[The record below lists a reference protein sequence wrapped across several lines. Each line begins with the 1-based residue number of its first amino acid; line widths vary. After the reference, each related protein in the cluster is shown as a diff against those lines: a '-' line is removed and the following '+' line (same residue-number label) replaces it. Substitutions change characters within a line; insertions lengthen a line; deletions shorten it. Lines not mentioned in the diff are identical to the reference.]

1 MAMTDAIATERV
13 GKEILVLGGGMAGLT
28 AAIEAAEAGCRV
40 VLVEKTPSLGGRVS
54 RMSLYFP
61 KLCPPSCGLEIN
73 YRRIKNNPRI
83 RVLTQ
88 AELERLEG
96 VPGNYVATVKVAPRY
111 VTAACTLC
119 NACVEACPSERP
131 DEFNHGLSKTK
142 AAYFPFKMAFPAQYV
157 IDRAACADGCKAC
170 VDACKY
176 GAIDL
181 TQQMERKTFPVAAVV
196 AATGWAPY
204 DATRIDNLGFGKY
217 PNVITNAI
225 VERLAAPNGPTGG
238 KIARP
243 SDGKVPQ
250 SVAFVQCAGSR
261 DRNHLPYCSAVCCAA
276 TLKQS
281 TYLRTQNPDVDI
293 TIFYIDVRTPGHLQ
307 DFYAKVVAGGNI
319 RLVKGKVGKIEEDAA
334 TGDLV
339 VVAEDVLNG
348 KKLTVQTNMVVL
360 ATGIVPQTRDL
371 PQGFTLDEF
380 GFVTNGG
387 NGLSG
392 AGCARRPGEV
402 AASVRDGTGAALKAF
417 QSVVGSVHHG

>member
-1 MAMTDAIATERV
+1 MTEAIATERD

-28 AAIEAAEAGCRV
+28 AALEAAEAGCRV

-54 RMSLYFP
+54 RMGLYFP

-73 YRRIKNNPRI
+73 FRRIKNNPRI

-88 AELERLEG
+88 AELERLDG
-96 VPGNYVATVKVAPRY
+96 VPGDYVATVKVAPRY

-119 NACVEACPSERP
+119 DACVEACPSERP

-142 AAYFPFKMAFPAQYV
+142 AAYLPFKMAFPAQYV
-157 IDRAACADGCKAC
+157 IDRAACAQGCKAC
-170 VDACKY
+170 VDVCKY

-238 KIARP
+238 KITRP
-243 SDGKVPQ
+243 SDGQVPQ

-281 TYLRTQNPDVDI
+281 TYLRTQNPEVDI
-293 TIFYIDVRTPGHLQ
+293 TIFYIDVRTPGQLQ
-307 DFYAKVVAGGNI
+307 DFYAKVVSGGNI
-319 RLVKGKVGKIEEDAA
+319 RLVKGKVGKIEEDPASR
-334 TGDLV
+334 DV
-339 VVAEDVLNG
+339 VLTVEDVLNG
-348 KKLTVQTNMVVL
+348 KKTTVRVNMAVL
-360 ATGIVPQTRDL
+360 ATGIVPETRSL

-402 AASVRDGTGAALKAF
+402 AASVRDATGAALQAL
-417 QSVVGSVHHG
+417 QSVVGGVHHG

>member
-1 MAMTDAIATERV
+1 MTDVAATEGN
-13 GKEILVLGGGMAGLT
+13 GKEIMVLGGGMAGLT
-28 AAIEAAEAGCRV
+28 AALEAAEAGCRV
-40 VLVEKTPSLGGRVS
+40 VLVEKTPSLGGRVA
-54 RMSLYFP
+54 RMGLYFP
-61 KLCPPSCGLEIN
+61 KLCPPTCGLEIN
-73 YRRIKNNPRI
+73 FRRIKNNPRI

-88 AELERLEG
+88 AELEKLEG

-119 NACVEACPSERP
+119 NACTEACPSERP

-142 AAYFPFKMAFPAQYV
+142 AAYLPFTTAFPAQYV

-181 TQQMERKTFPVAAVV
+181 GQQIERKTFPVSAVV

-217 PNVITNAI
+217 VNVLTNAI

-238 KIARP
+238 KILRP
-243 SDGKVPQ
+243 SDGKPAQ

-276 TLKQS
+276 TLKQA
-281 TYLRTQNPDVDI
+281 TYLRTRDPEVDI

-307 DFYAKVVAGGNI
+307 DFYAKVVGEGNI

-339 VVAEDVLNG
+339 LVVEDVLNG
-348 KKLTVQTNMVVL
+348 KKTTVRVNMVVL
-360 ATGIVPQTRDL
+360 AAGIVPQTSDL
-371 PQGFTLDEF
+371 PKEFTLDEF
-380 GFVTNGG
+380 GFVTNSGD
-387 NGLSG
+387 GLCG
-392 AGCARRPGEV
+392 AGCVRRPGEV
-402 AASVRDGTGAALKAF
+402 AASVRDGTGAALKAL
-417 QSVVGSVHHG
+417 QSVVGSAHHG

>member
-1 MAMTDAIATERV
+1 MTDVAATE
-13 GKEILVLGGGMAGLT
+13 GNDKEIMVLGGGMAGLT
-28 AAIEAAEAGCRV
+28 AALEAAEAGYRV
-40 VLVEKTPSLGGRVS
+40 VLVEKTPSLGGRVA

-61 KLCPPSCGLEIN
+61 KLCPPTCGLEMN
-73 YRRIKNNPRI
+73 FRRIKNNPRI

-88 AELERLEG
+88 GELEQLEG
-96 VPGNYVATVKVAPRY
+96 VPGNYVATVKVAPRC

-119 NACVEACPSERP
+119 NACTEACPSERP

-142 AAYFPFKMAFPAQYV
+142 AAYLPFTTAFPAQYV

-217 PNVITNAI
+217 ANVLTNAI

-238 KIARP
+238 KILRP
-243 SDGKVPQ
+243 SDGKVAQ

-276 TLKQS
+276 TLKQA
-281 TYLRTQNPDVDI
+281 TYLRTRNPDVDI

-307 DFYAKVVAGGNI
+307 DFYAKVVAEGNI
-319 RLVKGKVGKIEEDAA
+319 RLVKGKVGKIEEDAT

-339 VVAEDVLNG
+339 LVVEDVLKG
-348 KKLTVQTNMVVL
+348 KKTTVRVNMVVL
-360 ATGIVPQTRDL
+360 AAGIVPQTSDL
-371 PQGFTLDEF
+371 PKGFTLDEF
-380 GFVTNGG
+380 GFVTNSGV
-387 NGLSG
+387 GLCS
-392 AGCARRPGEV
+392 AGCVRRPGEV
-402 AASVRDGTGAALKAF
+402 AASVRDGTGAALKAL
-417 QSVVGSVHHG
+417 QSAVGSVHHG